1 MDCELR
7 ESTDASG
14 ERVGRVAAAAAAAAI
29 CCCIDLMKE
38 LYGGVSKIYDSD
50 FVWVFFFCLVVVG
63 FCLISKQ
70 PRYN

>member
-1 MDCELR
+1 MCCGSPLTVDCELR

-50 FVWVFFFCLVVVG
+50 FV
-63 FCLISKQ
+63 
-70 PRYN
+70 